1 MEPGSLWRKANSVT
15 AFHRT
20 HLKLFNFLQL
30 SHDPRASPSN
40 RQNNTFR
47 ELNVKPS
54 TSQQC
59 SILVEGLPNDATK
72 DLVLNYFENKRRSK
86 GGPVVDADMNSDSR
100 TCRVIFESPDG
111 RLECTN

>member
-1 MEPGSLWRKANSVT
+1 M
-15 AFHRT
+15 
-20 HLKLFNFLQL
+20 
-30 SHDPRASPSN
+30 
-40 RQNNTFR
+40 
-47 ELNVKPS
+47 KPS